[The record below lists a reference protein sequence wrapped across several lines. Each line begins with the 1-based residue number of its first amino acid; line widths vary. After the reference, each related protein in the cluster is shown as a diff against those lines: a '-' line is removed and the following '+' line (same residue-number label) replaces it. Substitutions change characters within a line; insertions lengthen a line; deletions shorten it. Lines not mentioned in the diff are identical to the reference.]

1 MDDLNGYGEIIQN
14 GRGLYV
20 GNSSFLEK
28 NKVYDVMAYIL
39 EDFGSVDGS
48 SICIKVLDPEK
59 TLTYRSL
66 EEYKADWAKP
76 VEKRKR
82 YCVDVHFTSGQSTTC
97 DLISSLDYDKAC
109 QDGISFFETN
119 VVASGNDIV
128 RVNPHYVEWI
138 TIRACEE

>member
-1 MDDLNGYGEIIQN
+1 MDDLNDCREFIQN
-14 GRGLYV
+14 GRSLYV

-28 NKVYDVMAYIL
+28 NKMYEVLAYIQ
-39 EDFGSVDGS
+39 EDPSSAEGR
-48 SICIKVLDPEK
+48 SICIKVLNPEK
-59 TLTYRSL
+59 ALTYRSL

-82 YCVDVHFTSGQSTTC
+82 YCVDVHFASGQSTTC

-128 RVNPHYVEWI
+128 RVNPRYVEWI
-138 TIRACEE
+138 TIRTCEE